1 MRSAKVEIFYLDF
14 IESRYMPSE
23 LKTLTKEKWKLIDRS
38 EVEASH
44 PPVETI
50 VISHRNTLIPASPFK
65 IVENDDESKRIIEQN
80 NYTNQSLIIIGKQL
94 DTIETKI
101 DKISSPEIKSKT
113 KVEKPI
119 VQFQDLQSSPKLKI
133 KPTMK
138 KIEEMLEQLTPSKAE
153 KSGLKT
159 LDSFAHPT
167 ESDLES
173 IDSEISDISKI
184 ENAFKNL
191 EVQVE
196 PRVKKLEK
204 HISPTSLT
212 RNWYPRPTP
221 PDIQFEERNLQTQFS
236 VSSDKMYEWNIDGLP
251 EQEIF
256 NKLQHMSMVANSYI
270 TNHSFRQSEIVPLL
284 VTGFTGTLRYWW
296 DKHLTPESKNLII
309 HAVKLN
315 EDGLPIFD
323 EQVGQGIEDGVNTL
337 LYTII
342 EHFIGTPSHT
352 TARIHDQLSNL
363 RCPKLSDFRWY
374 KDVFISRVML
384 RDDSNQPF
392 WKEKFVNGLP
402 NLFAHKIST
411 TLSNEQGHIDWDS
424 LTYGNIISTINQ
436 VGMKMCIDFKIGKQI
451 QSDRKSAKYELG
463 NFCEQYGLAS
473 IPPSR
478 KNKSSHFRKNRH
490 YSRRK
495 QFSQRNNDD
504 REFYKKKKFSP
515 KKNWSKGQKKSRSKK
530 NNDKTKVKCFK
541 CQKFGHYASECK
553 VKDTIKQ
560 LTIADEDKEKLIKV
574 LELRDSE
581 TSNVETLFASSESE
595 SDQSSD
601 SQPSSPNIQIGCTD
615 KCCNRLK
622 SISVLTKQEEQEEL
636 LIDLISKIENPDLK
650 ADYLKKLRKVISQ
663 ESPRQST
670 PQPISLN
677 TTLERFAKKKE
688 VTLQD
693 LQLEVKMVKKEI
705 VELKQMSHKLQ
716 SENYAIKQDL
726 VLLMEKESSESKSQS
741 ESPHNSDEDPPEDQ
755 QVISLIRQINFRKW
769 YSKVTII
776 VQNFEFTTVALFD
789 SGADLKCIQE
799 GLIPTKFYQKSRESL
814 STASGKSLQLNFE
827 IPKAHVCQNKI
838 CFKTPFVLVKNI
850 TDEVILGL
858 PFIALLYPFQVDYDG
873 VISTYLGEKVKFE
886 FLSKPELHNLRAL
899 QKQSVSKSIQIIRKN
914 SQLNFLKEEIRFK
927 RVEQQ
932 LSDASLQLQI
942 QQFETKL
949 KNEICADLP
958 NAFWYRKQHVVYL
971 PYIKTFS
978 EKNIPTKARPIQMSQ
993 EIMEFCKKEIHELLE
1008 KKIIRK
1014 SKSPWSCPA
1023 FYVQKNAELER
1034 RVPRLVINYK
1044 PLNSVLE
1051 WIRYPIPN
1059 KRDLINRL
1067 EKAVIYSKFDM
1078 KSGFWQ
1084 IQIHESDRYKTAFV
1098 TPFGHY
1104 EWNVMPFGL
1113 KNAPSEF
1120 QNIMN
1125 EIFNPYSHFSIVYID
1140 DVLIFSESIEQ
1151 HWKHLHKFLQI
1162 VKQNGLVVSAKKI
1175 KLFQTNIRFLGFN
1188 ICQSQISPIDRVI
1201 QFADK
1206 FPDQILDKS
1215 QLQRFLGSLNYVS
1228 DFYQNLRKQCKPL
1241 FDRLQNNPPP

>member
-1 MRSAKVEIFYLDF
+1 
-14 IESRYMPSE
+14 
-23 LKTLTKEKWKLIDRS
+23 
-38 EVEASH
+38 
-44 PPVETI
+44 
-50 VISHRNTLIPASPFK
+50 
-65 IVENDDESKRIIEQN
+65 
-80 NYTNQSLIIIGKQL
+80 
-94 DTIETKI
+94 
-101 DKISSPEIKSKT
+101 
-113 KVEKPI
+113 
-119 VQFQDLQSSPKLKI
+119 
-133 KPTMK
+133 
-138 KIEEMLEQLTPSKAE
+138 MLEQLTPSKPE

-159 LDSFAHPT
+159 LDSFANHSESESETT
-167 ESDLES
+167 ESETS
-173 IDSEISDISKI
+173 NISKI
-184 ENAFKNL
+184 ENAFINL
-191 EVQVE
+191 EAQIE
-196 PRVKKLEK
+196 PKVKKLEK

-236 VSSDKMYEWNIDGLP
+236 VSSDKLYEWNIDGLS

-323 EQVGQGIEDGVNTL
+323 EHVGHGIEDGVNTL
-337 LYTII
+337 FYTII
-342 EHFIGTPSHT
+342 EHFIGTPSNT

-402 NLFAHKIST
+402 NLFAHKIRT

-473 IPPSR
+473 IPPSK
-478 KNKSSHFRKNRH
+478 KNKPNYFRKNRH

-495 QFSQRNNDD
+495 QFSQHNNDD
-504 REFYKKKKFSP
+504 REFYKKRKSSP
-515 KKNWSKGQKKSRSKK
+515 KKNWSK
-530 NNDKTKVKCFK
+530 
-541 CQKFGHYASECK
+541 AP
-553 VKDTIKQ
+553 KD
-560 LTIADEDKEKLIKV
+560 EEKEKLIKV

-581 TSNVETLFASSESE
+581 TSSVETLVASSESE
-595 SDQSSD
+595 SDQFSD
-601 SQPSSPNIQIGCTD
+601 SQISSPDIQIGCND

-636 LIDLISKIENPDLK
+636 LIELISKVENPDLK
-650 ADYLKKLRKVISQ
+650 SEYLKKLRKVISQ
-663 ESPRQST
+663 ESSSQPT
-670 PQPISLN
+670 PQP
-677 TTLERFAKKKE
+677 
-688 VTLQD
+688 
-693 LQLEVKMVKKEI
+693 
-705 VELKQMSHKLQ
+705 
-716 SENYAIKQDL
+716 SENYAIEQDL
-726 VLLMEKESSESKSQS
+726 IHIMEKESSESKSQS
-741 ESPHNSDEDPPEDQ
+741 GSPHNSDDEPPEDQ
-755 QVISLIRQINFRKW
+755 QVVNLIR
-769 YSKVTII
+769 
-776 VQNFEFTTVALFD
+776 
-789 SGADLKCIQE
+789 
-799 GLIPTKFYQKSRESL
+799 
-814 STASGKSLQLNFE
+814 
-827 IPKAHVCQNKI
+827 
-838 CFKTPFVLVKNI
+838 
-850 TDEVILGL
+850 
-858 PFIALLYPFQVDYDG
+858 QVDYDG

-899 QKQSVSKSIQIIRKN
+899 QKQSVSK
-914 SQLNFLKEEIRFK
+914 
-927 RVEQQ
+927 
-932 LSDASLQLQI
+932 
-942 QQFETKL
+942 
-949 KNEICADLP
+949 
-958 NAFWYRKQHVVYL
+958 KQHVVYL

-1034 RVPRLVINYK
+1034 GVPRLVINYK

-1051 WIRYPIPN
+1051 WI
-1059 KRDLINRL
+1059 
-1067 EKAVIYSKFDM
+1067 
-1078 KSGFWQ
+1078 
-1084 IQIHESDRYKTAFV
+1084 RYKTAFV

-1151 HWKHLHKFLQI
+1151 HLKHLHKFLQI

-1228 DFYQNLRKQCKPL
+1228 NFYQNLRKQCKPL
-1241 FDRLQNNPPP
+1241 FDRLQSNPPPWSNIHTEIVKQIKAHVKTLPCLGIPSVDSFKIVETDASDTGYGGILKQRACPNSPEQIVRCTMAPKKDKQKESTSQSKSSQSPSQSLKILPASMSQNKPEIPKQVVPYPGHPPISVATPISIANRFSTLGSTAGQIRPSYQSTLISSYDPFFGDSPAGPSVAFKKSSPYMLKSTSHLFVLEPVYDVHSDPVEIAKHYFPPGFHYMPPSSYKSLKYYRDILLETQSVEIKPIRDKDHPEIILYHSLYIHKIPIPRPVSPTGSTRSSLSVEGKSKSELQEIARQLIIQASQRDDDEDNDSPSSSSCQPMQSPAKKKSWFEDS